1 MIQIGDKVKRKVN
14 IYDPD
19 RGTGGLGAKL
29 TVEATVVY
37 IHPQNRFYT
46 LRFDLPGGSYR
57 ETEYFAPRCG
67 MAKN

>member
-37 IHPQNRFYT
+37 IHPERRYYT
-46 LRFDLPGGSYR
+46 LRYDLGPGRSFR
-57 ETEYFAPRCG
+57 EAF
-67 MAKN
+67 KII